1 MTSKFRAHVHSQKL
15 FSISS
20 TSSETSTKLS
30 YDTNPKPKKREK
42 TLQIKEEVEQIQ
54 ESQQSQDWCWTQDP
68 HSLQRSSK
76 EFFALGHHTEILMG
90 QCDDAMRLY
99 VARMQD
105 WSWLDSPW
113 SYPLTADEKT
123 TISNQ
128 RSCVLA
134 QIIFI
139 TGISNC
145 NSNQA
150 CMITI
155 AMKAHLPDSL
165 WMRCSARR
173 PGPCSQ
179 EAGFLWTQCAR
190 FLLHTN
196 FASSVRIQIRGCT
209 EEP

>member
-68 HSLQRSSK
+68 RSLQRSSK

-105 WSWLDSPW
+105 
-113 SYPLTADEKT
+113 
-123 TISNQ
+123 
-128 RSCVLA
+128 
-134 QIIFI
+134 
-139 TGISNC
+139 
-145 NSNQA
+145 
-150 CMITI
+150 
-155 AMKAHLPDSL
+155 
-165 WMRCSARR
+165 
-173 PGPCSQ
+173 
-179 EAGFLWTQCAR
+179 
-190 FLLHTN
+190 
-196 FASSVRIQIRGCT
+196 
-209 EEP
+209 